1 MNKLILTTF
10 LIIIAIGLTLS
21 FTRSEYSEYRQVKEE
36 AGSYEAALEQA
47 AELSELRE
55 NLLADLNDIELTDRQ
70 RLEKFLPRNIDTVR
84 LTIEISSIAKN
95 SGMSVDQFS
104 FTEGQQSLDTDE
116 QLNQDLDTG
125 IDEVGVATNAIQTN
139 SNYSLV
145 DMTLAISGTY
155 ADFKSFVNTIEENL
169 RLTDIQ
175 SFTVNQNDDGTN
187 EFTVVL
193 RTYWL
198 GT

>member
-47 AELSELRE
+47 AELSELRQS
-55 NLLADLNDIELTDRQ
+55 LLTDLNDIELTDRQ